1 MPAASAHSSLDISHS
16 SFDKPLLEARG
27 LTKKFPGVT
36 ALRAVAFDLRPGEIH
51 ALCGENGAG
60 KSTLIKLLAGIHPHG
75 SYEGELRVDDHAVAF
90 HSIRDA
96 EAAGI
101 AVITQEFALIDE
113 LSVAEN
119 IFLGRAP
126 RCGPLGLRVDWL
138 EMHRRAA
145 VLLAD
150 FGLAIPPELPVHEL
164 GIGQKQLIEI
174 VRAIDKQSRVLVLDE
189 PTAALTGHDVAVL
202 LEHLR
207 RLRAQG
213 TACIYISHKLD
224 EVFAL
229 ADRITVLRDGASI
242 VTLATRDTTIPAII
256 KHMVGREISD
266 LFPRRPVA
274 ASASEPT
281 LSVRRPVAASASEPI
296 LSVRALTAAPTK
308 NAPPFLRDITFE
320 LRPGEVLGFGGLMGA
335 GRTELLMHL
344 FGAWG
349 HRVSGEVTLRGQP
362 FPAPTPRDAITRGLV
377 LVSEDRKR
385 YGLILPQL
393 IGFNLSLSS
402 LSRFTRTPPRWRG
415 LWDGLYARQLAPIDA
430 PAEHDA
436 NQHFFTS
443 LRIKAPDQHA
453 RVGGLSG
460 GNQQKVVLGKALMT
474 EPTVVLLDEP
484 TRGIDVGAKL
494 EVYELINRLTAE
506 GKAVILVSS
515 ELPELMGMSDR
526 IIMLAAGRIGGA
538 FARADFSQEK
548 LLAAAMGRG
557 AAQRGE

>member
-1 MPAASAHSSLDISHS
+1 
-16 SFDKPLLEARG
+16 
-27 LTKKFPGVT
+27 
-36 ALRAVAFDLRPGEIH
+36 
-51 ALCGENGAG
+51 
-60 KSTLIKLLAGIHPHG
+60 
-75 SYEGELRVDDHAVAF
+75 
-90 HSIRDA
+90 
-96 EAAGI
+96 
-101 AVITQEFALIDE
+101 
-113 LSVAEN
+113 
-119 IFLGRAP
+119 
-126 RCGPLGLRVDWL
+126 
-138 EMHRRAA
+138 MHRRAA

-150 FGLAIPPELPVHEL
+150 FGLAIAPETPVHEL
-164 GIGQKQLIEI
+164 GIGQKQLVEI

-189 PTAALTGHDVAVL
+189 PTAALSEHEVAVL
-202 LEHLR
+202 LGHLR

-242 VTLATRDTTIPAII
+242 VTLPTRDTTIPAII

-274 ASASEPT
+274 ASASEPI
-281 LSVRRPVAASASEPI
+281 LSVPRPVAASASKPILSVPRPVAASASEPI

-385 YGLILPQL
+385 YGLILPQP

-402 LSRFTRTPPRWRG
+402 LASFTRTPPLKRG
-415 LWDGLYARQLAPIDA
+415 PQDGLYARQLALIDA
-430 PAEHDA
+430 PAEHEA

-506 GKAVILVSS
+506 GKAVVLVSS

-526 IIMLAAGRIGGA
+526 IIMLTAGRIRGA

>member
-1 MPAASAHSSLDISHS
+1 MPAASAHSPLDISHS

-126 RCGPLGLRVDWL
+126 RCGPRGLRVDWL

-174 VRAIDKQSRVLVLDE
+174 VRAIDKQSRILVLDE
-189 PTAALTGHDVAVL
+189 PTAALSEHDVAVL

-266 LFPRRPVA
+266 LFPPRPVA
-274 ASASEPT
+274 ASASKPS
-281 LSVRRPVAASASEPI
+281 LASPVLAPVAASASKPSSQ
-296 LSVRALTAAPTK
+296 LPVTP
-308 NAPPFLRDITFE
+308 APPPCR
-320 LRPGEVLGFGGLMGA
+320 R
-335 GRTELLMHL
+335 
-344 FGAWG
+344 
-349 HRVSGEVTLRGQP
+349 
-362 FPAPTPRDAITRGLV
+362 
-377 LVSEDRKR
+377 
-385 YGLILPQL
+385 
-393 IGFNLSLSS
+393 
-402 LSRFTRTPPRWRG
+402 
-415 LWDGLYARQLAPIDA
+415 ARSA
-430 PAEHDA
+430 
-436 NQHFFTS
+436 
-443 LRIKAPDQHA
+443 
-453 RVGGLSG
+453 
-460 GNQQKVVLGKALMT
+460 
-474 EPTVVLLDEP
+474 
-484 TRGIDVGAKL
+484 
-494 EVYELINRLTAE
+494 
-506 GKAVILVSS
+506 
-515 ELPELMGMSDR
+515 
-526 IIMLAAGRIGGA
+526 
-538 FARADFSQEK
+538 
-548 LLAAAMGRG
+548 
-557 AAQRGE
+557 